1 MVGRQS
7 NEQQVVGCERGRG
20 SYLPLRVLY
29 RASLMWWLDEGLTKC
44 SSREARAD
52 HVQRCKLGGPLS
64 PASIACDLASLSSL
78 HLWTTVSVSSFIHAC
93 VCAQA
98 QVRPRRD
105 ARLFHFRRKP
115 QQAAHG
121 RTAHWNCWYRHRDGR
136 AGRTLDALSSAAAK
150 DLHAFVLLAAKRQL
164 PARHSSHAA

>member
-1 MVGRQS
+1 
-7 NEQQVVGCERGRG
+7 
-20 SYLPLRVLY
+20 
-29 RASLMWWLDEGLTKC
+29 MWWLDEGLKC

-52 HVQRCKLGGPLS
+52 HVQARR
-64 PASIACDLASLSSL
+64 PAITSVDHLRSSQPL

-98 QVRPRRD
+98 SKCGPRRD

-150 DLHAFVLLAAKRQL
+150 DLHAFVLLAARCGSCRV
-164 PARHSSHAA
+164 RHSSLHAAQATHHSKAQSHLCR